1 MSSQQVFPNRYH
13 DAMQSSPPASER
25 PSARRPG
32 LGKFTLEWKALR
44 WCHATG
50 RGGAGRGTS
59 DRAATARTSRGS
71 ERLERVLAAIGH
83 LKVGDWEAPSWHEI
97 AISSCTPA
105 SWARARCSSRCSS
118 RFRVSCAGATS
129 LCFPAFCFHR
139 ARPCYHRRRPG
150 QTSPADAAPL
160 RSSHFGV
167 RPLYY
172 GSLLVPLHQLVP
184 QRQRALQRLR
194 LMPSKRA
201 RAAGG

>member
-1 MSSQQVFPNRYH
+1 VFSKPVSRRHAVVASCKRTTKRATSRPRQFYFGRRC
-13 DAMQSSPPASER
+13 AGATPREEAAPAAERVTGQPPCS
-25 PSARRPG
+25 
-32 LGKFTLEWKALR
+32 
-44 WCHATG
+44 
-50 RGGAGRGTS
+50 
-59 DRAATARTSRGS
+59 RTSRGS

-160 RSSHFGV
+160 RSSLFGV

-184 QRQRALQRLR
+184 QRQRALRRLR